1 VQLGANMDALSVKG
15 ETPLHYAANHG
26 HVEVVKTLAQ
36 LGANKE
42 AKTANGFTPLQI
54 SVRLGYHQVT
64 QVLRELESTAR
75 AQKAAAARA
84 RARKPAQQDTPEARE
99 AAERMAAELI
109 EEEERE
115 LAAQR
120 IKGTRGSFTLAPH
133 QDPHRAFAVG
143 ERCVV
148 FLSVARVSAFP
159 LTAWYARGM
168 GCTAA

>member
-1 VQLGANMDALSVKG
+1 MQLGANMDALSVKG

-84 RARKPAQQDTPEARE
+84 RARKPVQQDTPEARE

-120 IKGTRGSFTLAPH
+120 KVRAAASPSPHIRIHTERLRLVSDASF
-133 QDPHRAFAVG
+133 FS
-143 ERCVV
+143 
-148 FLSVARVSAFP
+148 LSH
-159 LTAWYARGM
+159 G
-168 GCTAA
+168 